1 MADDF
6 AEIGRLEADLRRV
19 PATANRLV
27 EKSMKRTSLR
37 MKEDWKQ
44 GAEISDGYAD
54 SYAAAISFDIKFPG
68 GAIESEI
75 GPVLGSTPGASAGFL
90 DEPKS
95 TGGIDGPVHH
105 AGRDA
110 LEANEPEFYEG
121 LEYAIFE
128 ALAEEVEE

>member
-1 MADDF
+1 MDNDF
-6 AEIGRLEADLRRV
+6 SEIGRLEADLRRV
-19 PATANRLV
+19 PSTANRLV
-27 EKSMKRTSLR
+27 DKSVKRTSLR

-54 SYAAAISFDIKFPG
+54 SYAAAISFDISYPG

-75 GPVLGSTPGASAGFL
+75 GPALGRTPGASAGFL
-90 DEPKS
+90 DDPLS
-95 TGGIDGPVHH
+95 SAGVDGPVHH

-121 LEYAIFE
+121 LEKAIFE
-128 ALAEEVEE
+128 ALAEEVGD